1 MEIKLNETTI
11 DYKPEFPITWED
23 FLSYLLRNYINK
35 KHGITRIVV
44 DNLDSIEVMTENPKK
59 LLSKDIKL
67 IEIHSN
73 DSLTIT
79 KVGFEKILQII
90 VKLKPESI
98 LTADLYREGKIK
110 EASGNI
116 IKIINTI
123 TPVIYFV
130 TSVEKNFDFNF
141 DKLSFSKDVSIKN
154 KMDYF
159 VKSFGELV
167 AAQEKGDFIELADY
181 LEYQFTDDLNDWEQ
195 IIAILTKE
203 IEHSSANSN

>member
-59 LLSKDIKL
+59 LLSKSIKL

-79 KVGFEKILQII
+79 KVGL
-90 VKLKPESI
+90 
-98 LTADLYREGKIK
+98 LTISL
-110 EASGNI
+110 
-116 IKIINTI
+116 
-123 TPVIYFV
+123 
-130 TSVEKNFDFNF
+130 
-141 DKLSFSKDVSIKN
+141 LSAPAP
-154 KMDYF
+154 
-159 VKSFGELV
+159 
-167 AAQEKGDFIELADY
+167 AAIPFIR
-181 LEYQFTDDLNDWEQ
+181 
-195 IIAILTKE
+195 
-203 IEHSSANSN
+203 

>member
-1 MEIKLNETTI
+1 MEIKLNEKII
-11 DYKPEFPITWED
+11 DYKPEFPITWEE
-23 FLSYLLRNYINK
+23 FLSYLLRNYVNK

-44 DNLDSIEVMTENPKK
+44 DNLDSIELMTDNPKK

-90 VKLKPESI
+90 IKLKPESI

-110 EASGNI
+110 EASENI

-130 TSVEKNFDFNF
+130 TSVEKSFNF
-141 DKLSFSKDVSIKN
+141 NFAELSFSNDVSVKN

-167 AAQEKGDFIELADY
+167 TAQEKGDYIELADY
-181 LEYQFTDDLNDWEQ
+181 LEYQFTDDLIDWEQ
-195 IIAILTKE
+195 IIAVLTKE
-203 IEHSSANSN
+203 VEHSGSNSN